1 MIAELRN
8 RLPSRK
14 RRTVFLIVFLS
25 MLMATMQCICNIE
38 GACVGS
44 GGVLDSPDC
53 LNDWYRSECQEWD
66 DEEINGSSWSFHA
79 LRSCQSLGYTEECS
93 YGGYRLPGAC
103 R

>member
-44 GGVLDSPDC
+44 GGVLDSPD
-53 LNDWYRSECQEWD
+53 
-66 DEEINGSSWSFHA
+66 
-79 LRSCQSLGYTEECS
+79 
-93 YGGYRLPGAC
+93 
-103 R
+103 